1 MMQPD
6 YYGRKRVTMKN
17 QYRIFAIAAAF
28 VIGPWIFGIPG
39 VATPALGAEI
49 QYSGQVVKVDPAA
62 HTVIVKN
69 PQSGGRLKF
78 IVTDKTAITS
88 GNEKKSLGDLRAGD
102 AVEVEYTLEGG
113 KYIAN
118 KLMLGPSPGN

>member
-1 MMQPD
+1 
-6 YYGRKRVTMKN
+6 MKN
-17 QYRIFAIAAAF
+17 QYRIFGIAAF
-28 VIGPWIFGIPG
+28 FLIGSWIFGFPG
-39 VATPALGAEI
+39 FATPAFGAEV

-78 IVTDKTAITS
+78 IVTDKTAISS
-88 GNEKKSLGDLRAGD
+88 GGEKKSLGDLKAGD
-102 AVEVEYTLEGG
+102 AVEVEYTLDGG

-118 KLMLGPSPGN
+118 KFMLSPSPGK